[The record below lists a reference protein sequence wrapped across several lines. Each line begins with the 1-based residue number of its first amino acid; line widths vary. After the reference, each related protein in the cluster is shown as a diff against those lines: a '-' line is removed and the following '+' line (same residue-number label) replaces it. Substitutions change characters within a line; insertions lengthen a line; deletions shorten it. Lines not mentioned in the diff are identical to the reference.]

1 MLPRNKEAGRRQK
14 ASSLELELPE
24 FPYGWVW
31 LVGAGDGLPRHF
43 SPLAAHVLG
52 TADAVINDLV
62 NHRHFNAQ
70 LLPPVRSLWA
80 GARSAML
87 IALLQML
94 GVWVAAWAALASVS
108 SWMR

>member
-1 MLPRNKEAGRRQK
+1 MRQK

-62 NHRHFNAQ
+62 NHRHFNARF
-70 LLPPVRSLWA
+70 LPPVRSLWA

-87 IALLQML
+87 IVLLQML
-94 GVWVAAWAALASVS
+94 GVWVAAWAALASAS